1 MFLCTPRRKSTDLRD
16 GLFQQK
22 YIWKDWTPLYDGK
35 KEKLIVP
42 SLQQRFHLLQRQY
55 THETYPTQRDK
66 RCCSHSYFSKHSTK
80 ALITASILHPNIIH
94 SSQWADMLNAQLV
107 AEEGARQKRTQWK
120 KHTWPRPKP
129 LQLNY
134 DCLASK
140 RGCVHSLR

>member
-1 MFLCTPRRKSTDLRD
+1 MYSKKKKYRSSRWFISAEIYLKRLNAPLRCEKRKGDST
-16 GLFQQK
+16 QSPAT
-22 YIWKDWTPLYDGK
+22 I
-35 KEKLIVP
+35 
-42 SLQQRFHLLQRQY
+42 LLTSTTIHARNLSYTTRQ
-55 THETYPTQRDK
+55 TLPFAF
-66 RCCSHSYFSKHSTK
+66 SYFSKHSTK
-80 ALITASILHPNIIH
+80 ALITAFILHPNIIH